1 MHRVKLLGVPPSSAG
16 TVGEEQGK
24 CPLSRGAFKTTHLSL
39 LLNDD
44 NALKMHSLPNL
55 LPLVKCSQ
63 LWGRSGRAGGR
74 GVRQGLILSS
84 HAFRSWAHPRA
95 L

>member
-24 CPLSRGAFKTTHLSL
+24 RPLSRGAFKTTHLSL
-39 LLNDD
+39 LLNND